1 MLNTYLE
8 RIKRAKDDNSVIIDV
23 ILDIYLASK
32 NNKEVNEEFRSILKH
47 RSDSNIVAVN
57 NKPRLTLI
65 R

>member
-8 RIKRAKDDNSVIIDV
+8 RIKRAKDDNSAIIDV
-23 ILDIYLASK
+23 ILDIYLAAK

-47 RSDSNIVAVN
+47 RSDSYIVAVN
-57 NKPRLTLI
+57 NKSRLTLV